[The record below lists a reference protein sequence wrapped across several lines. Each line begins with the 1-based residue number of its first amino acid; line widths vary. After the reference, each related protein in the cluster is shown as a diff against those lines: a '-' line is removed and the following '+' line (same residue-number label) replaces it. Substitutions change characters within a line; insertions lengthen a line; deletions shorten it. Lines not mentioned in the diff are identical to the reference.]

1 MEQEKKTEVR
11 KASRIGGAVSGLRAL
26 FAGIGAK
33 RLCAAALCLF
43 LVLGTAVTRDSLPA
57 RAKTTRTPASDDTEY
72 GFYEKTADTAMPMAA
87 MAVNGAA
94 YAAEERIFADEE
106 AAIGEKGTSG
116 AAEPGTAQSKIIRTA
131 SLSLVSRSFDGDLA
145 ALKGLCESAGGWI
158 ASSQESTGSG
168 GLRSASLTLRI
179 PSAELSGF
187 LEGASGIGRVTR
199 REESAEDVTEGYRD
213 TETRLATQRAL
224 MARLQSLVTEAASLT
239 ELLELESQIAD
250 TQYTIDRLQGNLN
263 AVDRKV
269 DYATVSVSL
278 REERPKDA
286 VTDGKNGLLRRIA
299 LAFGVGAS
307 GIAAFAGDMLV
318 FLAAVLP
325 ALALIAAVVLIIRF
339 IRRGKAKR

>member
-1 MEQEKKTEVR
+1 MEQEKKAEVR
-11 KASRIGGAVSGLRAL
+11 KTSRIGGAMSGLRAFL
-26 FAGIGAK
+26 SGIGTK
-33 RLCAAALCLF
+33 RLCAAAFGLF
-43 LVLGTAVTRDSLPA
+43 LVLGTAAARDSLPA
-57 RAKTTRTPASDDTEY
+57 RVKTTRTAVTDDTVY
-72 GFYEKTADTAMPMAA
+72 GLYEADDTNTPMAA
-87 MAVNGAA
+87 MAANRAVF
-94 YAAEERIFADEE
+94 AEEEMIFADGDT
-106 AAIGEKGTSG
+106 AVAGESPAG
-116 AAEPGTAQSKIIRTA
+116 AADPGAAQSKIIRTA

-145 ALKGLCESAGGWI
+145 ALRNLCESAGGWI
-158 ASSQESTGSG
+158 ASSQESTGTG

-179 PSAELSGF
+179 PSAGLNGF

-199 REESAEDVTEGYRD
+199 REESAEDVTESYRD

-250 TQYTIDRLQGNLN
+250 TQYTIDRLQGSLN

-278 REERPKDA
+278 REERPKEA

-299 LAFGVGAS
+299 LAFGVGVS

-325 ALALIAAVVLIIRF
+325 ALALIAAAVLIIRF
-339 IRRGKAKR
+339 IRRKRAKR